1 MHPPTGA
8 APVVVVV
15 AALLTDSAGRLVLVR
30 KRGTSRFMQPGG
42 KPEPGETPRT
52 ALLRELGEELRFF
65 PRRDALVPLGL
76 FEADAANEPGHVVRA
91 DVFRVRT
98 DAQLRPAAEIEE
110 VLRCTPAEAAALG
123 DRLAPL
129 ARALLAEL
137 EPREVLR

>member
-1 MHPPTGA
+1 M
-8 APVVVVV
+8 VVVV

-42 KPEPGETPRT
+42 KPEPGETAHE

-65 PRRDALVPLGL
+65 PAPEALVPLGA
-76 FEADAANEPGHVVRA
+76 FEEAAANEPGHLVRA
-91 DVFRVRT
+91 EVFRVT
-98 DAQLRPAAEIEE
+98 SDEELELAAEIDE
-110 VLRCTPAEAAALG
+110 VLRCSPAEAEALG

-137 EPREVLR
+137 EPTQVP